1 MCFNCKI
8 KTPCKPKVWKITV
21 SFYRN
26 QLTSNNLNSKLKVK
40 TSVAS
45 PKKTCFTLSNLNCF
59 IFNIIF
65 FAFAIFDKKK
75 LPGPINKKTIGSVT
89 LVKTPCCKLVTYFR
103 RQFFYFLKFFR
114 EVAIKYSL
122 HSAHFCLFPIG
133 SGRIWKE
140 KRKIT
145 LCQRKQSCAMFIIN
159 FIQSWLE

>member
-8 KTPCKPKVWKITV
+8 KTPCEPKVWKITV

-45 PKKTCFTLSNLNCF
+45 PKKLASPYQTKTALFLTSFSLPLQYLTQ
-59 IFNIIF
+59 
-65 FAFAIFDKKK
+65 KK

-103 RQFFYFLKFFR
+103 RQFFDFLKFFR